1 VQFHVRSGRIYAL
14 NDTPGGRLNFG
25 AKSLGREENLTVD
38 LSGPYPAVDYAIVTR
53 KSRLSIAISDGHRLR
68 AMCLPQ
74 GSQQTPAV
82 SFDQNPDADV
92 CLRVESASD
101 TRELRGDS
109 LWHLFMADPELAGE
123 HLAPILRVLRPGWPL
138 AEQAREVEAHLFAQ
152 ARSFQPP
159 DRRRMAALVEQLAD
173 IQFGARQEADR
184 QLREIGTGALPYL
197 RSLDFSALDAEQ
209 QFRVRR
215 IVATF
220 ADAAQEDV
228 PVQVARRLLSDP
240 QVWLSLLTR
249 DDAQQRE
256 AACDHLSQ
264 LLGEPIEFDPAADAA
279 VRERQLAALRG
290 QFGG

>member
-1 VQFHVRSGRIYAL
+1 
-14 NDTPGGRLNFG
+14 
-25 AKSLGREENLTVD
+25 
-38 LSGPYPAVDYAIVTR
+38 
-53 KSRLSIAISDGHRLR
+53 
-68 AMCLPQ
+68 
-74 GSQQTPAV
+74 
-82 SFDQNPDADV
+82 
-92 CLRVESASD
+92 
-101 TRELRGDS
+101 
-109 LWHLFMADPELAGE
+109 
-123 HLAPILRVLRPGWPL
+123 
-138 AEQAREVEAHLFAQ
+138 
-152 ARSFQPP
+152 
-159 DRRRMAALVEQLAD
+159 MAALVEQLAD

-249 DDAQQRE
+249 DDAQQRA